1 MENIDL
7 LEQKIRKALEEYNK
21 LKKENADLQEK
32 VKELTSFKSDMEKLR
47 DKRDKA
53 KNQVDDIIETIDKIQ
68 LDLKL

>member
-21 LKKENADLQEK
+21 LKKENADLREK